1 MAVGVAAAMPA
12 DSGFDR
18 DLVAGPMDSLSE
30 YAELAEH
37 VVVDDDE

>member
-1 MAVGVAAAMPA
+1 MDVGVAVAVPA

-30 YAELAEH
+30 YVELVEH
-37 VVVDDDE
+37 VVVDDE